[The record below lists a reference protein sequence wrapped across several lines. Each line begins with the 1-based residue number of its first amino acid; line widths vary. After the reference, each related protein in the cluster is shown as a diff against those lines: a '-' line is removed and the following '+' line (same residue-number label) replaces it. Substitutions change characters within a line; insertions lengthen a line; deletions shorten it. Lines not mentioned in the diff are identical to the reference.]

1 MKDIAARETRLAPE
15 LREALAEIKEAIRAE
30 IGDDFRLI
38 LYGSYARGDQT
49 DESDVDLM
57 LVIPDDLATFETKN
71 RLRDVIGDFCIET
84 GYVFSLAIVPDSAFR
99 ERAGFMAIGS
109 AQREG
114 LTL

>member
-1 MKDIAARETRLAPE
+1 MQSIDASQTCLAPE

-57 LVIPDDLATFETKN
+57 LVLPDEVATFETKN
-71 RLRDVIGDFCIET
+71 RVRDV
-84 GYVFSLAIVPDSAFR
+84 
-99 ERAGFMAIGS
+99 
-109 AQREG
+109 
-114 LTL
+114 